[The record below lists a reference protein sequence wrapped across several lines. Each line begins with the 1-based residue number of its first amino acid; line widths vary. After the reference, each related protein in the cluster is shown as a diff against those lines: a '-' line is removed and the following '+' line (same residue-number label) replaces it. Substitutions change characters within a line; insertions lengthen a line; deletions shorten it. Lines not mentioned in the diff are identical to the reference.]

1 MKILLNGVEYYKR
14 EAGSKRRG
22 LIGRRMEEGTI
33 WIARKMTL
41 DVLSSAQSQMQMER
55 GIVCSFMREMA

>member
-1 MKILLNGVEYYKR
+1 MG
-14 EAGSKRRG
+14 
-22 LIGRRMEEGTI
+22 EGAI

-41 DVLSSAQSQMQMER
+41 DVLSSAQSQMQMEK